1 VSDES
6 AVSAVEPADPPV
18 GARAAGDAVGARAGS
33 PVVIRAAV
41 GESPWRRFRRRF
53 LRERSAVVALAFLGL
68 PGLVALLAPLL
79 APHDPDAQSLGDRL
93 AGPSW
98 DHLLGTDDLG
108 RDALSRMLYAT
119 RVSLLAAVQATAV
132 GAVLGVPIGL
142 IAGYTRG
149 WVDNLVSRI
158 ADAIMSIPALLL
170 ALAIVAVLEPNLTS
184 AMIAIGIVYAPRL
197 FRVTRAASISV
208 REETFVEAAR
218 SVGSGP
224 LRIITGHVLPNVL
237 SPLVVQISLSMGFA
251 ILFEAS
257 ISFLGLGVQPP
268 DASWGSMLGRSTRF
282 FEENPVLVV
291 APGIAILLTVLSFN
305 VIGDGIRDSLGRE
318 LRRVS

>member
-1 VSDES
+1 
-6 AVSAVEPADPPV
+6 
-18 GARAAGDAVGARAGS
+18 
-33 PVVIRAAV
+33 
-41 GESPWRRFRRRF
+41 
-53 LRERSAVVALAFLGL
+53 
-68 PGLVALLAPLL
+68 
-79 APHDPDAQSLGDRL
+79 
-93 AGPSW
+93 
-98 DHLLGTDDLG
+98 
-108 RDALSRMLYAT
+108 
-119 RVSLLAAVQATAV
+119 
-132 GAVLGVPIGL
+132 
-142 IAGYTRG
+142 
-149 WVDNLVSRI
+149 
-158 ADAIMSIPALLL
+158 
-170 ALAIVAVLEPNLTS
+170 
-184 AMIAIGIVYAPRL
+184 MIAIGIVYAPRL

-237 SPLVVQISLSMGFA
+237 SPLVVQISLSLGFA

-318 LRRVS
+318 LRRVT